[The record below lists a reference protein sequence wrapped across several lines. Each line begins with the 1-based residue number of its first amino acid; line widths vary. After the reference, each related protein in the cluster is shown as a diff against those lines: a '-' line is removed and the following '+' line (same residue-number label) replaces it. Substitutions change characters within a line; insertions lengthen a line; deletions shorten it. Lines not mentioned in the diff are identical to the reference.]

1 MRPAKV
7 SGIPV
12 AHRTVPVSY
21 THLEDEFKAFL
32 ASIGDSIVCVADS
45 DIVKVHVH
53 TNDPG
58 LAIQK
63 GLSYGSLTSM
73 KIDNMRE
80 EHHERLFK
88 DAQKLASAQEMCIRD
103 RDIALF
109 VYEMVV
115 GNIGTKISIA
125 MALLNFVIFFFGF
138 MRKRVSPAQ
147 MHRRA
152 AYKKAVKKMPSR
164 HRCAVCG
171 RTEETSCV

>member
-1 MRPAKV
+1 M
-7 SGIPV
+7 
-12 AHRTVPVSY
+12 
-21 THLEDEFKAFL
+21 

-88 DAQKLASAQEMCIRD
+88 DAQKLASAQAQADMQMKAGRRLNLSKE
-103 RDIALF
+103 
-109 VYEMVV
+109 
-115 GNIGTKISIA
+115 IG
-125 MALLNFVIFFFGF
+125 LCCGF
-138 MRKRVSPAQ
+138 
-147 MHRRA
+147 H
-152 AYKKAVKKMPSR
+152 
-164 HRCAVCG
+164 G
-171 RTEETSCV
+171 

>member
-1 MRPAKV
+1 M
-7 SGIPV
+7 
-12 AHRTVPVSY
+12 
-21 THLEDEFKAFL
+21 

-88 DAQKLASAQEMCIRD
+88 DAQKLASAQAQADMQVKAEKKEEP
-103 RDIALF
+103 AKEAGF
-109 VYEMVV
+109 VAVSMGDGMKKIFQEL
-115 GNIGTKISIA
+115 GEDEIG
-125 MALLNFVIFFFGF
+125 
-138 MRKRVSPAQ
+138 
-147 MHRRA
+147 RA
-152 AYKKAVKKMPSR
+152 HV
-164 HRCAVCG
+164 
-171 RTEETSCV
+171 